1 MCRRITVPLD
11 GSSAEVKV
19 EDLMR
24 DDTSYTSTDMPRV
37 NPGVKV
43 WGSHICSGLQPGYF
57 HSTCTALQ
65 ASEPLLPEEM
75 Y

>member
-1 MCRRITVPLD
+1 MPLD

-37 NPGVKV
+37 NPNVKV
-43 WGSHICSGLQPGYF
+43 WVHTYAVAP
-57 HSTCTALQ
+57 
-65 ASEPLLPEEM
+65 
-75 Y
+75 